1 VTTPQARPGILDIV
15 PYRGGESALAGFDR
29 VIKLA
34 SNESPLGPSPRAR
47 SAYRD
52 AARRLERYPDGSSQA
67 LREALGQHHGIAP
80 ERIVC
85 GNGSDELLDL
95 CTRAYA
101 GVGDEVLYSQYGF
114 LVYPLSA
121 RHVGATPVA
130 APERHYRADVD
141 ALLERA
147 GPRTRVVFV
156 ANPNNPTGS
165 YLTAEEVVRLREGLP
180 ADTLLVVDA
189 AYAEYVGRNDYTSG
203 LELVERYD
211 NVVMTR
217 TFSKIYGLAALRLGW
232 AYCPPDIADVL
243 NRLREPFNVTAP
255 AQAAGI
261 AALADA
267 AHRESARA
275 HNDTWLPR
283 LSEAVRD
290 LGLEVLPSVANFI
303 LVRFPA
309 TRGGAPAA
317 DAHLRGEG
325 IIVRDMRPYGLPD
338 CLRITIGR
346 AAENRALIA
355 SLRRLMA

>member
-1 VTTPQARPGILDIV
+1 MSAPPSRPGILDIV
-15 PYRGGESALAGFDR
+15 PYKGGESALAGFTQ

-47 SAYRD
+47 AAYRHT
-52 AARRLERYPDGSSQA
+52 ARRLALYPDGGCQA
-67 LREALGQHHGIAP
+67 LREALGRHHGVAP

-130 APERHYRADVD
+130 ATERHYRADVD
-141 ALLERA
+141 ALLA
-147 GPRTRVVFV
+147 QASPRTRVVFL

-165 YLTAEEVVRLREGLP
+165 YLAADEVGRLRKGLP
-180 ADTLLVVDA
+180 DGTLLVIDA
-189 AYAEYVGRNDYTSG
+189 AYAEYVWRNDYTSG
-203 LELVERYD
+203 LELVERHD

-232 AYCPPDIADVL
+232 AYCPPDVADVL

-261 AALADA
+261 AALADV
-267 AHRESARA
+267 AHLDRARA
-275 HNDTWLPR
+275 HNDAWLPR
-283 LSEAVRD
+283 LSEALRG
-290 LGLEVLPSVANFI
+290 LGLEVAPSVANFI

-309 TRGGAPAA
+309 ERGGAPAA
-317 DAHLRGEG
+317 DAQLRRDG
-325 IIVRDMRPYGLPD
+325 IIVRDMRPYGLPEF
-338 CLRITIGR
+338 LRITIGR
-346 AAENRALIA
+346 AAENRAVIA
-355 SLRRLMA
+355 SLRRFMA